1 MMLRA
6 SLFVLL
12 LGFAGPAA
20 TATLPPGAP
29 LTSSFARDLLS
40 ASLAAQGAGA
50 ALEVR
55 IDQPRLPLA
64 NQSAQ
69 ATEIAVEGLRY
80 DRDSGRFSALLVGT
94 VDDQTRFRLPAEGRA
109 RELIELPV
117 LARPVA
123 AGEIITAADIDWITA
138 APDRIR
144 PASVTAADRLIGA
157 EARRPLQP
165 GRALSERD
173 LQPARLVLRGRAVQL
188 IYDRPGLRLSALG
201 IAQAD
206 GALGDL
212 VRVVN
217 ADSRRPV
224 EGVVVG
230 PGRVEL
236 DSAGQ
241 RPASGR

>member
-6 SLFVLL
+6 SLLVLL
-12 LGFAGPAA
+12 FGFAGPAA
-20 TATLPPGAP
+20 AATLPPGAP
-29 LTSSFARDLLS
+29 LTTSFAQDLLS
-40 ASLAAQGAGA
+40 ASLAAQGAGE

-94 VDDQTRFRLPAEGRA
+94 VDDQTRFRLAAEGRA

-117 LARPVA
+117 LARAIA
-123 AGEIITAADIDWITA
+123 AGEIITAADIDWITT

-144 PASVTAADRLIGA
+144 PASVTAADQLIGA
-157 EARRPLQP
+157 QARRPLQP

-173 LQPARLVLRGRAVQL
+173 LQPARLVLRGRTVQ
-188 IYDRPGLRLSALG
+188 YS
-201 IAQAD
+201 
-206 GALGDL
+206 
-212 VRVVN
+212 
-217 ADSRRPV
+217 
-224 EGVVVG
+224 
-230 PGRVEL
+230 
-236 DSAGQ
+236 
-241 RPASGR
+241 